1 MNKKAISEALI
12 VIIILLVFFIIV
24 AGSFFFFPNALWPKV
39 AKITRG
45 FEGFLPGKAEKE
57 ITSTLDTPQDVID
70 IFNSLYKAFSSS
82 KGKENCFIQ
91 YNSLDIGKYK
101 IELEYIEAEKG
112 LNMILINEKQQQI
125 SSHFVSSIKPCIT
138 LPDKNDNIAKVS
150 PLDKAEIKNNNE
162 LYYNGDT
169 YDMFAEYP
177 LLYAAK
183 GYDWA
188 CFFTDDAVKD
198 PVTGTI
204 YGTASIFGWE
214 GFDND
219 DMEKRMN
226 QGIKC
231 S

>member
-1 MNKKAISEALI
+1 MNKKAVSEALI
-12 VIIILLVFFIIV
+12 VIIVLLILFIIV
-24 AGSFFFFPNALWPKV
+24 AGIFFFFPDALLPKV

-57 ITSTLDTPQDVID
+57 ITPTLDASQGIID
-70 IFNSLYKAFSSS
+70 DFNSLYKAFNSS

-91 YNSLDIGKYK
+91 YSSLDIGKYK
-101 IELEYIEAEKG
+101 IELEYIEADKG
-112 LNMILINEKQQQI
+112 LNMRLLNEKQQQV
-125 SSHFVSSIKPCIT
+125 SSHFVSSIKPCIA

-150 PLDKAEIKNNNE
+150 PLDKAEIKNDNE

-169 YDMFAEYP
+169 YDMFDEYP
-177 LLYAAK
+177 ILYAPK

-198 PVTGTI
+198 PVTGTV

-219 DMEKRMN
+219 DMEKRMDPKT
-226 QGIKC
+226 KC